1 MRTVCF
7 PPAQELAM
15 ADVSLARLDGSLSL
29 VALRGEF
36 DLSNI
41 EPVVEKLNEAID
53 DPRSRA
59 LTIDLSEVTFLDS
72 KMLQVLVTARDRAQT
87 VVKPVWLVRPEPTIW
102 RVFQVTMLDKLFRD
116 FESLSE
122 VEEHH
127 RSLAGPL
134 LDRG

>member
-1 MRTVCF
+1 
-7 PPAQELAM
+7 M
-15 ADVSLARLDGSLSL
+15 AHVSLARLDGSLSL

-36 DLSNI
+36 DLSNT
-41 EPVVEKLNEAID
+41 EPVVEKLNAAID
-53 DPRSRA
+53 DPQSRA
-59 LTIDLSEVTFLDS
+59 IAIDLSEVTFLDS
-72 KMLQVLVTARDRAQT
+72 RMLQVLVTARDRAQT

-122 VEEHH
+122 VEAHH

-134 LDRG
+134 LDRS

>member
-1 MRTVCF
+1 
-7 PPAQELAM
+7 M

>member
-1 MRTVCF
+1 
-7 PPAQELAM
+7 M

-41 EPVVEKLNEAID
+41 GPVVEKLNEAID

-59 LTIDLSEVTFLDS
+59 LAIDLSEVTFLDS

>member
-1 MRTVCF
+1 
-7 PPAQELAM
+7 M

-59 LTIDLSEVTFLDS
+59 LAIDLSEVTFLDS

>member
-1 MRTVCF
+1 MS
-7 PPAQELAM
+7 
-15 ADVSLARLDGSLSL
+15 DVSLARLDGSLSL
-29 VALRGEF
+29 VRLRGEF
-36 DLSNI
+36 DLSNTD
-41 EPVVEKLNEAID
+41 PVIEKLNEAID

-59 LTIDLSEVTFLDS
+59 IAVDLSEVTFLDS

-122 VEEHH
+122 VESHH

-134 LDRG
+134 MDRG

>member
-1 MRTVCF
+1 
-7 PPAQELAM
+7 M

-36 DLSNI
+36 DLSNTD
-41 EPVVEKLNEAID
+41 PVVEKLNEAID
-53 DPRSRA
+53 DPRSRSIA
-59 LTIDLSEVTFLDS
+59 IDLSEVTFLDS

-87 VVKPVWLVRPEPTIW
+87 VVKPVWLVRPEPAIW
-102 RVFQVTMLDKLFRD
+102 RVFQITMLDKLFRD

-134 LDRG
+134 LDRS

>member
-1 MRTVCF
+1 
-7 PPAQELAM
+7 M

-59 LTIDLSEVTFLDS
+59 LAIDLSEVTFLDS

-87 VVKPVWLVRPEPTIW
+87 VVKPGWRVRPEPTIW
-102 RVFQVTMLDKLFRD
+102 RVFQVTMLDKLLRD